1 MLSSVRHY
9 AESEEEMLANSLI
22 ELDRAHLVHPFSCYR
37 SHEETGVRVLKS
49 AKGATVTDAS
59 GKTLLDGF
67 AGLWCV
73 NIGYG
78 QESVVEAAAKQ
89 LRELPYATGYFG
101 LGSEPAIRLAAR
113 LAELAPGDLNHVY
126 FTLGG
131 SDAIDSTIRFIR
143 YYYHATGTP
152 QKDQFISV
160 EYGYHGSSTAG
171 SGLTAIPAFHAGF
184 GVPYDWQHKIPS
196 HYAYRNPVG
205 SDPQAIIDA
214 SVAALRA
221 KIAELGAGRVAA
233 FYAEPIQGSGG
244 VLVPP
249 TGWLKALHAVCKEHD
264 ILFVVDEVITA
275 FGRTGPLFACEEDEV
290 VPDFITTAKG
300 LTSGYVP
307 MGAVFMSD
315 HVYNTIADGAGKAAV
330 GHGYTYSAHPVSA
343 AVGLECLRLYEDS
356 LLENGRKAGKRL
368 MDGLRSLT
376 NHPLVGDIRGRGMLA
391 AIELVTDKERKTPLP
406 AAADPGRRIFERAWA
421 NGLVIRSFNSGI
433 LGFAPPLCCTEDDID
448 GILERTRMTLD
459 QTLEDKD
466 VRSAMKG

>member
-1 MLSSVRHY
+1 
-9 AESEEEMLANSLI
+9 MLANSLI

-143 YYYHATGTP
+143 YYYHAKGTP

-160 EYGYHGSSTAG
+160 EHGYHGSSTAG

-221 KIAELGAGRVAA
+221 KIAELGAGSVAA

-264 ILFVVDEVITA
+264 ILFVADEVITA

-290 VPDFITTAKG
+290 VPDLMTTAKG

-315 HVYNTIADGAGKAAV
+315 HVYDTIADGAGKAPV

-368 MDGLRSLT
+368 MEGLRSLAD
-376 NHPLVGDIRGRGMLA
+376 HPLVGDIRGRGMLA

-421 NGLVIRSFNSGI
+421 NGLVIRAFNNGI
-433 LGFAPPLCCTEDDID
+433 LGFAPPLCCTEADID

-459 QTLEDKD
+459 QTLEDQD

>member
-1 MLSSVRHY
+1 
-9 AESEEEMLANSLI
+9 MLANSLI

-143 YYYHATGTP
+143 YYYYAKGTP

-160 EYGYHGSSTAG
+160 EHGYHGSSTAG

-290 VPDFITTAKG
+290 VPDFMTTAKG

-307 MGAVFMSD
+307 MGAVFISD
-315 HVYNTIADGAGKAAV
+315 HVYSTIADGAGKAPV

-368 MDGLRSLT
+368 MEGLRSLAD
-376 NHPLVGDIRGRGMLA
+376 HPLVGDIRGRGMLA

-421 NGLVIRSFNSGI
+421 NGLVIRAFNSGI
-433 LGFAPPLCCTEDDID
+433 LGFAPPLCCTDDDID
-448 GILERTRMTLD
+448 GILERTRMTLN
-459 QTLEDKD
+459 QTLEDQD

>member
-1 MLSSVRHY
+1 
-9 AESEEEMLANSLI
+9 MLANSLI

-143 YYYHATGTP
+143 YYYHVRGTP

-160 EYGYHGSSTAG
+160 EHGYHGSSTAG

-214 SVAALRA
+214 SVAARRA

-264 ILFVVDEVITA
+264 ILFVADEVITA

-290 VPDFITTAKG
+290 VPDLMTTAKG

-315 HVYNTIADGAGKAAV
+315 HVYNTIADGAGKAPV

-368 MDGLRSLT
+368 MEGLRSLAD
-376 NHPLVGDIRGRGMLA
+376 HPLVGDIRGRGMLA

-421 NGLVIRSFNSGI
+421 NGLVIRAFNNGI
-433 LGFAPPLCCTEDDID
+433 LGFAPPLCCTEADID

-459 QTLEDKD
+459 QTLEDQD